1 MGRLE
6 LPLPQLG
13 KGKQSLEFVAKEM
26 QEKIR
31 ARAPKGLRETI
42 IVKPFTKGKQTGLSI
57 DYDDRAESFVYVAL
71 EYPAGSGKEEAVQPR
86 KPTC

>member
-13 KGKQSLEFVAKEM
+13 KGKQSLEVVAKDM

-31 ARAPKGLRETI
+31 ARAPKDLRETI
-42 IVKPFTKGKQTGLSI
+42 TVKPFTKGKQTGLSI
-57 DYDDRAESFVYVAL
+57 EYDDRAENIVYMAM
-71 EYPAGSGKEEAVQPR
+71 EYPKGGGKKESVVPR
-86 KPTC
+86 

>member
-1 MGRLE
+1 LGRLE

-13 KGKQSLEFVAKEM
+13 KGKRSLAVVAKDM

-57 DYDDRAESFVYVAL
+57 DYDDRAENFVYMAM
-71 EYPAGSGKEEAVQPR
+71 EYPKGGGKKESVVPR
-86 KPTC
+86 

>member
-13 KGKQSLEFVAKEM
+13 KGKRSLEVVAKDM

-57 DYDDRAESFVYVAL
+57 DYDDRAENFVYMAM
-71 EYPAGSGKEEAVQPR
+71 EYPKGGGKKESVVPR
-86 KPTC
+86 